1 MDCLQLQ
8 GRWQNGCP
16 RQRDKNLT
24 LGWGGA
30 RGMEARDGEETETV
44 GRGNHK
50 DSQKLRSV

>member
-30 RGMEARDGEETETV
+30 RGMEGRDGEETERV